1 MGFPGEGRESEVFF
15 LSCQISDCQ
24 DFWGVGVGVD
34 RGFDYKGAE
43 QGDFWEMMELFC
55 VLTVVVDTL
64 MYAFIHL
71 IIYLYTC
78 KLMKHLSPQH

>member
-1 MGFPGEGRESEVFF
+1 MGM
-15 LSCQISDCQ
+15 
-24 DFWGVGVGVD
+24 D

-43 QGDFWEMMELFC
+43 QGDFREMVELFS

-64 MYAFIHL
+64 MYAFMHL

-78 KLMKHLSPQH
+78 KLMKCLPGQH

>member
-1 MGFPGEGRESEVFF
+1 M
-15 LSCQISDCQ
+15 
-24 DFWGVGVGVD
+24 D

-43 QGDFWEMMELFC
+43 QGDFREMVELFC

-64 MYAFIHL
+64 MYAFMHL

-78 KLMKHLSPQH
+78 KLMKCLPGQH

>member
-1 MGFPGEGRESEVFF
+1 M
-15 LSCQISDCQ
+15 
-24 DFWGVGVGVD
+24 D

-55 VLTVVVDTL
+55 VLTLVVDTL

-71 IIYLYTC
+71 FIYLYTC
-78 KLMKHLSPQH
+78 KCMKHLPGQH